1 MRDPRLRIDPAP
13 PVADLA
19 LPWDAP
25 VEDAVAAVAAARAE
39 HGDTFA
45 AVSDGDTYLFTFSP
59 TGVESFY
66 ALSEDVA
73 SKGVAD
79 YLMLR
84 RKLPEEVFD
93 GRRTLPS
100 GLFRKGDVATY
111 LAALELA
118 LDAEVAA
125 LGDAGTL
132 DLFALTR
139 RLGHRMGLASWGGP
153 GSAVGETFDALAAD
167 LDVLDGAASFVHP
180 DAMRAVAASGY
191 AEERAALERVLDRLG
206 PAIDAA
212 ATDPPGHGLLG
223 RIVAAWSDVSPA
235 EARRGAALDVV
246 LVHVASMSNLNAAL
260 GWVLVDLL
268 AHPEALERVRAGEE
282 GYAARCALESTRLAQ
297 RSIMSRHVLQP
308 LTLDTGAAAYE
319 VGRGVTVAT
328 LLPLTNLDPALGH
341 DTWDP
346 DRWDRHRFTDTA
358 GLGSPQLVAA
368 FGHGRHTCPAQ
379 PFSLAAM
386 SAAATRLLTTYD
398 LEPGWASRP
407 RPVPAQIGGVA
418 RADGPCEVAYRV
430 RSEAP

>member
-1 MRDPRLRIDPAP
+1 VRISPEP

-25 VEDAVAAVAAARAE
+25 VEDAVAAVAAARAR

-45 AVSDGDTYLFTFSP
+45 VVSGRDTYLFVFSP

-66 ALSEDVA
+66 ALPEEAA

-84 RKLPEEVFD
+84 RKLPDEVFD
-93 GRRTLPS
+93 GRRTLP
-100 GLFRKGDVATY
+100 GTLFRKGDVAVY
-111 LAALELA
+111 LSALSDA
-118 LDAEVAA
+118 LDTEVAL
-125 LGDAGTL
+125 LGDSGAV

-153 GSAVGETFDALAAD
+153 GSAAGEAFSSLERD

-180 DAMRAVAASGY
+180 DAMRAVAESGY
-191 AEERAALERVLDRLG
+191 AAERAALARVLERLG
-206 PAIDAA
+206 PAVDLVADAP
-212 ATDPPGHGLLG
+212 DNHGLFG
-223 RIVAAWSDVSPA
+223 RIVAAWSDVPA
-235 EARRGAALDVV
+235 DERRRGAALDVV

-268 AHPEALERVRAGEE
+268 EHPDALDRVRGGDEAF
-282 GYAARCALESTRLAQ
+282 ASRCALESTRLAP

-308 LTLDTGAAAYE
+308 VSVDTGAATYD
-319 VGRGVTVAT
+319 VGAGVTVAT

-346 DRWDRHRFTDTA
+346 ERWDRHRFTDTA
-358 GLGSPQLVAA
+358 GLGSPQLVTA

-386 SAAATRLLTTYD
+386 STAARRLLAAYD
-398 LEPGWASRP
+398 LVPRWTAHP

-418 RADGPCEVAYRV
+418 RADGPCLVDYRA
-430 RSEAP
+430 RRDG